1 MGTTSMGIPKKLKD
15 RTQGLLKYRF
25 TRLDKYFWSHRKRRD
40 SARLVNPKF
49 SDEVDRVLR
58 RSNSEIIKNSLR
70 DPVSANL
77 QENIVEKK
85 RTVLN
90 YASQISD
97 IPEVPEVAET
107 IKDPDENG
115 SQTSEEAE

>member
-58 RSNSEIIKNSLR
+58 RSNSEIIKHSL
-70 DPVSANL
+70 SK
-77 QENIVEKK
+77 E
-85 RTVLN
+85 
-90 YASQISD
+90 
-97 IPEVPEVAET
+97 
-107 IKDPDENG
+107 IKEDPDESG
-115 SQTSEEAE
+115 SQSSEDVEVVQEEEDRKDV